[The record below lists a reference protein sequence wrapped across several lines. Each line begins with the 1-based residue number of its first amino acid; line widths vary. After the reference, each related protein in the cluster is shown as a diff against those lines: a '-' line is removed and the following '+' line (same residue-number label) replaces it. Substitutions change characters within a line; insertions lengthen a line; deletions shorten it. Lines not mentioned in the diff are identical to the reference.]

1 VLTKENE
8 DMPEV
13 TIRSNGGDERS
24 LRDIIITPDMVKL
37 KISKLKQDKAPGDDE
52 IIPKFFKEVVDEIV
66 EPLTEI
72 YNKSISEGVVPQD
85 WNIAN
90 ITPIFKKR
98 IKLDSGNYRPVS
110 LASHIGKLLE
120 SLIRDAVINHLSQ
133 NRLINESQHGFKH
146 KKSCLTNLLEYLEY
160 FVNQIDAGDPVDVIY
175 LDFQKAFNNVPLQ
188 RLLQKLRAHE

>member
-1 VLTKENE
+1 
-8 DMPEV
+8 MPEV
-13 TIRSNGGDERS
+13 TIRSNGSDERS

-37 KISKLKQDKAPGDDE
+37 KIGKLKQDKAPGDND

-98 IKLDSGNYRPVS
+98 IKLDSGNYRPLS